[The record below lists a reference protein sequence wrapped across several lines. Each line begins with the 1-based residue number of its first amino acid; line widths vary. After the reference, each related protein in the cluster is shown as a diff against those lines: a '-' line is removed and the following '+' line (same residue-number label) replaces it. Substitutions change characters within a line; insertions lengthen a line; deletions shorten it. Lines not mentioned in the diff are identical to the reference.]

1 MIIGV
6 AGKYCAGK
14 NTVAEILESHG
25 FKSIDVDAIGH
36 RALVEER
43 EPLIA
48 AFGNDIVDNKGK
60 IDRKR
65 LGAVVFNDRK
75 ALEKLEAVVHPRM
88 VSMIKKQLH
97 REPGARIV
105 INAALLF
112 RMGLDR
118 ECNVILWVTAPLIVR
133 IHRARKR
140 DKLSLVRIL
149 QRFWSQRKLGPQHSA
164 NDVDIYTVQNSGSRK
179 AVETRVRE
187 ILAKEGA

>member
-14 NTVAEILESHG
+14 NAVAEILESHG
-25 FKSIDVDAIGH
+25 FESIDVDAIGH

-43 EPLIA
+43 ETLIA
-48 AFGNDIVDNKGK
+48 AFGNDIVDNEGN

-65 LGAVVFNDRK
+65 LGSIVFNDRK

-88 VSMIKKQLH
+88 VSMIKKRLH
-97 REPGARIV
+97 QRTGARIV

-118 ECNVILWVTAPLIVR
+118 ECDVILWVTAPLIVR

-140 DKLSLVRIL
+140 DKLSLARII
-149 QRFWSQRKLGPQHSA
+149 QRFWSQRKLEPQYSA

-179 AVETRVRE
+179 AVESRVRE